1 VNVLG
6 IETSCDDTAAAIVR
20 DGRHILSSVVSSQTA
35 LHRPYGGVV
44 PEIAS
49 RSHVEALPSTIESA
63 VRESGLDWSG
73 IDAIAVTYGPG
84 LATSLLVG
92 FSTAK
97 GLAMRLAKPL
107 IAVNHL
113 EAHLYSVFLGTNAPE
128 IEKASPF
135 LALIVSGGHTCLIQV
150 EGLGQ
155 YKLLGQTID
164 DAAGEAFDKGANLL
178 GLGYPG
184 GPAIDK
190 AARGGDPCFEQFPR
204 GVQRRDKSR
213 IGGLDPDLCFSFSGV
228 KTALLYYLRKHP
240 VAIGSPDFASVAA
253 SYQEAIV
260 DSLVSRCSR
269 AAGNGDSIVAGGG
282 VALNSR
288 LRAKL
293 ADLAADKNLRL
304 LLAEPKL
311 CADNAAM
318 VAGLAGKGRGITG
331 PEAMSLDV
339 DSSLEIGLL
348 TPQANA
354 G

>member
-6 IETSCDDTAAAIVR
+6 IETSCDDTAAAVVR
-20 DGRHILSSVVSSQTA
+20 DGRDILSSVVFSQTA

-49 RSHVEALPSTIESA
+49 RSHVEALPATIENA
-63 VRESGLDWSG
+63 VHQSGVDWNG
-73 IDAIAVTYGPG
+73 IDAVAVTYGPG

-92 FSTAK
+92 LSTAK

-113 EAHLYSVFLGTNAPE
+113 EAHLYSAFLGATAPE
-128 IEKASPF
+128 LDAACPF
-135 LALIVSGGHTCLIQV
+135 LALVVSGGHTCLLRV
-150 EGLGQ
+150 EGLGR

-190 AARGGDPCFEQFPR
+190 AARGGDPCFEKFPR

-213 IGGLDPDLCFSFSGV
+213 IGGLDPDLCFSFSGL
-228 KTALLYYLRKHP
+228 KTALLYYLRKNP
-240 VAIGSPDFASVAA
+240 VSSGGPDFASVAA

-260 DSLVSRCSR
+260 DSLVSRCAR
-269 AAGNGDSIVAGGG
+269 AAGNGESLVAAGG

-293 ADLAADKNLRL
+293 SELAGTKNLRL
-304 LLAEPKL
+304 LLAEPKF

-318 VAGLAGKGRGITG
+318 VAGLAGMGRGITG
-331 PEAMSLDV
+331 PEAMFLDV
-339 DSSLEIGLL
+339 NSSLEIG
-348 TPQANA
+348 
-354 G
+354 